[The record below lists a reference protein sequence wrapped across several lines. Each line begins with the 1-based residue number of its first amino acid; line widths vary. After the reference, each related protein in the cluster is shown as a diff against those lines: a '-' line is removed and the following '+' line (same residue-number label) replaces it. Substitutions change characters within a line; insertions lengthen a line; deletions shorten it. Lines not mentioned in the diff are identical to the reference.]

1 MPVDAACGLPEFVD
15 NARLVNT
22 TEYIDTADGA
32 TRLAESLAGVDYLA
46 IDTEF
51 VREKTY
57 FPRPCLLQIG
67 HGERT
72 ACIDLIAEGV
82 ADCLRDLL
90 FDPAI
95 TKVLHSARQDMEVFH
110 LLWGALPAPIFDTQ
124 IAGALTGLPEQC
136 GYAGAVETLLGVKL
150 EKGHARTDWSRRP
163 LSDAQ
168 IRYAADDVRY
178 LVPLYARLREDLA
191 KRGRADW
198 PQREFD
204 ALSRLSLFEPEP
216 EGAWRR
222 VKYGRQLEGTD
233 LARLRALA
241 AWREHV
247 AIDRDR
253 PRRWILSDDALIA
266 LARSN
271 PQTADAVEQQPELP
285 PAVRRRYGSEIAS
298 VLAKLGD
305 DPEVPEAGPSWRM
318 SKSDTALARKLAEIV
333 DQCAQENEVA
343 ASAIAPRADLKKLV
357 MGERELPVLSGWRR
371 ELVGAR
377 LLAEVAGGGEPQDPD

>member
-1 MPVDAACGLPEFVD
+1 MPAGTACGLFKFVD

-22 TEYIDTADGA
+22 TEYIDTPDGA

-51 VREKTY
+51 VRERTY

-82 ADCLRDLL
+82 ADRLRNLL

-110 LLWGALPAPIFDTQ
+110 RLWGALPAPIFDTQ

-178 LVPLYARLREDLA
+178 LVPLYDRLREELA
-191 KRGRADW
+191 KRGRTDW
-198 PQREFD
+198 PRREFD
-204 ALSRLSLFEPEP
+204 ALSQLSLFEPQP

-222 VKYGRQLEGTD
+222 VKYGRQLEGTG

-241 AWREHV
+241 AWRERV

-253 PRRWILSDDALIA
+253 PRRWILSDDALIG
-266 LARSN
+266 LARAN
-271 PQTADAVEQQPELP
+271 PTTARAVDQLPEVP
-285 PAVRRRYGSEIAS
+285 PAVGRRYAGEIAN
-298 VLAKLGD
+298 VLADLGD
-305 DPEVPEAGPSWRM
+305 DAEAPDTGPDWRM
-318 SKSDTALARKLAEIV
+318 SKSDTALARKLAKLV
-333 DQCAQENEVA
+333 DRCAEDNDVA

-357 MGERELPVLSGWRR
+357 MGEREIPVLSGWRR

-377 LLAEVAGGGEPQDPD
+377 LLAEVAGGGNPQEPD